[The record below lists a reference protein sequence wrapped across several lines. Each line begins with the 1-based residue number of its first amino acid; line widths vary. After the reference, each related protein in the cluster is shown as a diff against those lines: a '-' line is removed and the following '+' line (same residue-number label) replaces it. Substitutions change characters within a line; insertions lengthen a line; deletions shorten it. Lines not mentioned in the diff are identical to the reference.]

1 METIN
6 KSYLVKYVDGFW
18 FEHEIQVSAENENDA
33 EKLHIS
39 DVIVSCPECGCD
51 YTYEVGYGFRECF
64 ECLNTWKDN

>member
-1 METIN
+1 MNTEN
-6 KSYLVKYVDGFW
+6 KGTEL
-18 FEHEIQVSAENENDA
+18 NDTD